1 MWLPWDLAA
10 IAALGF
16 VFASAVLRNMTDR
29 WARVSRGFTVELAR
43 MLALYTGWQLAGK
56 LSVMRIDDAVRRGE
70 QIWDLE
76 RWMRLPDEA
85 AWQLAIIDHD
95 WLVRAANIHYG
106 GAHVPGM
113 GIFLV
118 WLFVWHRDAYP
129 ALRNTLVW
137 ITAVSLLI
145 QLVPV
150 APPRLVPSIDMV
162 DTGIL
167 HGQSVYASFG
177 SSVAGQLQA
186 MPSLHAGWAILV
198 AVGAIQV
205 STSRWRWLAL
215 LHPII
220 TMYVIGV
227 TANHYW
233 LDGIVGAGLLW
244 AIMVAQSRA
253 GGLGHQADL
262 AIETPPFAGRAHQS
276 PVLGAGVGGRYP
288 NVRMNSRK
296 RKREDEKGTGV
307 AESG

>member
-10 IAALGF
+10 LAALGF
-16 VFASAVLRNMTDR
+16 VAASAALTSVQDR
-29 WARVSRGFTVELAR
+29 WAQVSRGFTVELAR
-43 MLALYTGWQLAGK
+43 MFALYTGWQLAGK
-56 LSVMRIDDAVRRGE
+56 LSVMRIDGAVKRGE

-85 AWQLAIIDHD
+85 AWQLAILDHD
-95 WLVRAANIHYG
+95 WLVQAANIFYG

-118 WLFVWHRDAYP
+118 WLFVRHRDAYP

-137 ITAVSLLI
+137 ITAVSLAI

-150 APPRLVPSIDMV
+150 APPRLVDSTGMV

-177 SSVAGQLQA
+177 STVAGQLQA
-186 MPSLHAGWAILV
+186 MPSLHAGWAFLV

-205 STSRWRWLAL
+205 STSRWRWLVL
-215 LHPII
+215 LHPVL
-220 TMYVIGV
+220 TMYVITV

-233 LDGIVGAGLLW
+233 LDGIVEAVLLW
-244 AIMVAQSRA
+244 AIMVAQARMRRRRSDADA
-253 GGLGHQADL
+253 GG
-262 AIETPPFAGRAHQS
+262 
-276 PVLGAGVGGRYP
+276 
-288 NVRMNSRK
+288 
-296 RKREDEKGTGV
+296 EDEGQPAARPVSWATM
-307 AESG
+307 ASGSQLSTRL